1 MSMLNQIQ
9 GQGKRGVGQI
19 VGGVILRILAQLFAI
34 APFFIAW
41 LALRTVA
48 FHQGDWPNWSA
59 LVFALAVCFIAQ
71 LICSHFG
78 QLGCF
83 LGSYEIM
90 MRYREAVA
98 DHLRKLPLGYFQRRR
113 LGETSALLT
122 DHMRRVEEIFS
133 HLLPEVIVNLST
145 PVIFVILLLTI
156 NVPLTLALLCTFPVG
171 LLLLWGMSVFMLRAA
186 KRQGER
192 FALAS
197 GLLLEFI
204 GGIKTLRQFNRHQGM
219 LATLDRTFGEIKQA
233 SMGIEA
239 WGGGGVQLFRLF
251 TELGLVAMFICASQ
265 LLLQEALDPFTW
277 LLFVLVAFKVID
289 PLLDAA
295 AWFTL
300 MNVMRQSSRRLNAL
314 MAETAQE
321 EESAQPLPAQNTLSF
336 DRVSF
341 AYDRQPVLKNISFS
355 VPEGTVTALVGASGS
370 GKSTLLHLSGRF
382 WDVQQGAISLGG
394 VDITR
399 LGTAQIYDRIGY
411 VFQDVQL
418 FDGSVIDNVRI
429 GRPDASDEAVMAACR
444 AACCQPFIDLLP
456 QGYHTRLGEG
466 AQRLSGGERQ
476 RLSIARMMLKDPA
489 IILLDEATALLD
501 PLTQAEIQLALSR
514 LAVGKTVMMIAHRL
528 RTVEYAEQILVL
540 DHGEIVEQGNH
551 QQLMAKKGGYYRLW
565 QVQEQGNCNNE

>member
-59 LVFALAVCFIAQ
+59 LAFALAVCFIAQ

-156 NVPLTLALLCTFPVG
+156 NVPLTLALLCTLPVG
-171 LLLLWGMSVFMLRAA
+171 LLLLWGMSVFMLRAT

-321 EESAQPLPAQNTLSF
+321 EESAQPLPAHNTLSF

-382 WDVQQGAISLGG
+382 WDVQQGTISLGG

-565 QVQEQGNCNNE
+565 QVQEQGNGNNE